1 MIFSVHMSNFNN
13 CDIAEHFQVNKLDKC
28 PVACES
34 VDFSAQLSYARYPAN
49 TYADL
54 LAKKRNMTGTVYEN
68 RQHLRYQVADKER
81 GVLSAGLPCLP
92 TR

>member
-1 MIFSVHMSNFNN
+1 MSNFNN
-13 CDIAEHFQVNKLDKC
+13 YDIAEHFQVNKLDKC

-68 RQHLRYQVADKER
+68 RQHLRYQVAARER
-81 GVLSAGLPCLP
+81 RVLSALPCLP
-92 TR
+92 HPLG